1 MTLPKEIEQ
10 LRQSHFCALILDN
23 EVTVG
28 EFVTTPP
35 LPWRRLVELNGSFTI
50 APGYPTLLTAEQ
62 AAFEMKNWD
71 RVSLEAI
78 AVMLANLHES
88 VDYVVIG
95 NNAGQGFPLAQSLT
109 KHLVS
114 DRAAVIYAAS
124 LPEISAYRNIG
135 FGNFYRR
142 RETVTRLAALAA
154 NSGRP
159 LSLCFINTIQHNE
172 SNYHNP

>member
-35 LPWRRLVELNGSFTI
+35 LPWRRLVEQNESFTV
-50 APGYPTLLTAEQ
+50 ASGYPTLLTAEQ
-62 AAFEMKNWD
+62 AAFEMKIWD
-71 RVSLEAI
+71 RVSLQAI

-109 KHLVS
+109 KNLVS
-114 DRAAVIYAAS
+114 D
-124 LPEISAYRNIG
+124 
-135 FGNFYRR
+135 
-142 RETVTRLAALAA
+142 
-154 NSGRP
+154 
-159 LSLCFINTIQHNE
+159 
-172 SNYHNP
+172 